1 MPRVIPPIQD
11 QTFVN
16 VYFLFFFG
24 LICQAESST
33 RIEDMSDYGAVFF
46 LIFFSCI
53 EKYLV
58 VVCVVIVLEK
68 IPELMKI

>member
-46 LIFFSCI
+46 LIFFFH
-53 EKYLV
+53 
-58 VVCVVIVLEK
+58 VLK
-68 IPELMKI
+68 NIW

>member
-16 VYFLFFFG
+16 VYFLIFFG
-24 LICQAESST
+24 LICQAESSI

-46 LIFFSCI
+46 LIFFFM
-53 EKYLV
+53 Y
-58 VVCVVIVLEK
+58 
-68 IPELMKI
+68 

>member
-16 VYFLFFFG
+16 VYFFIFFG

-46 LIFFSCI
+46 LIFFFM
-53 EKYLV
+53 Y
-58 VVCVVIVLEK
+58 
-68 IPELMKI
+68 